1 MKCFLW
7 AMNYVPLWN
16 DFCGQ
21 RIRSHG
27 ICWLPV
33 LAFIFSH
40 LQFEVS
46 AELFPLSGGALSSV
60 MPLSMFPCFGWMRIY
75 ALLTVHAA
83 FVLSCCAPTSRF
95 GKQGSRFSF
104 CVIHTCMFRDGCWIP
119 SPSQIRGVCAAFVP
133 HVQLR
138 WVVADG
144 MLQKFVESVTQSAT
158 THSCKPK
165 VKPGL
170 TCLPHGWVTIMC

>member
-1 MKCFLW
+1 MFFVGNELCPFMKWFLW
-7 AMNYVPLWN
+7 TTNWVPWHMLAACISLYLQSPSVW
-16 DFCGQ
+16 GQ
-21 RIRSHG
+21 CRI
-27 ICWLPV
+27 
-33 LAFIFSH
+33 
-40 LQFEVS
+40 VS
-46 AELFPLSGGALSSV
+46 PLRWRALSSV

-83 FVLSCCAPTSRF
+83 FVLSCSAPTSRF